1 MSKDRD
7 TKDQHLGFGG
17 ARHAQEPALDHT
29 PEVDHTEVE
38 HEVVMSNLLDLQ
50 ARLRT
55 DPGPPAIG
63 PTTEESGGPIRML
76 ERNGTAEIATDRV
89 RVYVGDLGVSIG
101 PGGAADQGA
110 AGREPHPGADVV
122 ILPERANASSL
133 AAAAADTE
141 ARLTTLL
148 ERLDMLES
156 GLGDVVARVES
167 DAEQRVVTIE
177 AFAAE
182 LASFHS
188 ALRRTLDDRLR
199 ELESLV
205 IKRLDES

>member
-1 MSKDRD
+1 
-7 TKDQHLGFGG
+7 
-17 ARHAQEPALDHT
+17 
-29 PEVDHTEVE
+29 
-38 HEVVMSNLLDLQ
+38 
-50 ARLRT
+50 
-55 DPGPPAIG
+55 
-63 PTTEESGGPIRML
+63 ML

-89 RVYVGDLGVSIG
+89 RVFVGDLGVSIG
-101 PGGAADQGA
+101 PGASGDPGAT
-110 AGREPHPGADVV
+110 GRESHPGADVV
-122 ILPERANASSL
+122 ILPDRANAPSL
-133 AAAAADTE
+133 ASAAGTE